1 MIKSS
6 FEETVS
12 KEWVKIQIND
22 LTNELVILRQII
34 PWQTIINQLT
44 QFYKSNSGRI
54 GKSLRVMV
62 ALIILSRLRS
72 LSDREVV
79 EQVKE
84 NRYMQYFCNVSD
96 EELASF
102 VNPSVLCRFRQRL
115 GEKGIAIIESNVF
128 DFLRQSDAIKK
139 DTLMMDSTVLSSN
152 IIYPT
157 DVLLI
162 YKAFGKMCIFAS
174 SYELPFWWNQ
184 SHIKKQWRAF
194 NRSKKGGR
202 VSYLTEFNALFVPA
216 LETFCTRVEM
226 LEAPESEKAKARNL
240 LALLTLLKDQ
250 TQQKLAGEQHID
262 NRIVSLDEIDA
273 RPIKKGKSYPSCEFG
288 TTLQMSFNRQGFMIT
303 TENFIGN
310 PSDKTFYG
318 NTLNL
323 FVQRMHGY
331 PDIAVTDLGFRSRK
345 NIKNTPKSISHV
357 FLGRSNDVGIDQ
369 QDYCC
374 KARSATEGFIAV
386 AKNLRG
392 FGKSLYHRLQG
403 DRVWT
408 LMCQTAYNLKKFLQL
423 YRDEKLEE
431 KSLKSLGLIESFC

>member
-1 MIKSS
+1 
-6 FEETVS
+6 
-12 KEWVKIQIND
+12 
-22 LTNELVILRQII
+22 
-34 PWQTIINQLT
+34 
-44 QFYKSNSGRI
+44 
-54 GKSLRVMV
+54 MV

-79 EQVKE
+79 NSVKE

-115 GEKGIAIIESNVF
+115 GEKGIAIIESTVF
-128 DFLRQSDAIKK
+128 DFLRQSDVIKK

-152 IIYPT
+152 IIYPN

-162 YKAFGKMCIFAS
+162 YKAFSKMCIFAS
-174 SYELPFWWNQ
+174 SHGFAFWWNQ

-194 NRSKKGGR
+194 GRSKKGER
-202 VSYLTEFNALFVPA
+202 AAYLTEFNALFVPA
-216 LETFCTRVEM
+216 LETFCTRVET
-226 LEAPESEKAKARNL
+226 LEVLDSEKAKAQNL

-273 RPIKKGKSYPSCEFG
+273 RPIKNGKSHPSCEFG

-303 TENFIGN
+303 TENLIGN
-310 PSDKTFYG
+310 PSDKTLYG

-323 FVQRMHGY
+323 FVHRMHGY
-331 PDIAVTDLGFRSRK
+331 PDVAVTDLGFRSLE

-357 FLGRSNDVGIDQ
+357 FLGRSNDVTTDQ
-369 QDYCC
+369 QEYCC

-392 FGKSLYHRLQG
+392 FGKSLYHRLHG

-423 YRDEKLEE
+423 YRDKKLEE
-431 KSLKSLGLIESFC
+431 KSLRSLGLIELFRSV